1 MKSLKNNIYYELFF
15 FERQNLPKGVED
27 TLDNWLSPLFKEL
40 DFHFVLDVSQEN
52 EMFILTPKV
61 ILENESFNLTD
72 ILSTGK
78 YPEIIRNSSIIS
90 DLFSKSQMEVDL
102 NQKILLDIKDFLFFN
117 HVLIKR
123 FEKNGIDVILP
134 DELTIE
140 KSAKLSLASDD
151 DFSSKTTLTLDDLDK
166 FDWKVAIG
174 DETFS
179 LNDFE
184 LNFDNS
190 FNKNGQLNERYNSNN
205 KMTEYNNCQCDCMTG
220 GNAGDEYENVNY
232 VNDNHGYEAG
242 DQLIIKAASLL
253 LNTQLEKS
261 EILRIDGN
269 EFLVYLVGY
278 SEQQVLTYTKKL
290 SKEMK
295 NLPYGFGAAV
305 GYSMI
310 VDDIKT
316 IEDAINEATLDMRA
330 NKEEYK

>member
-1 MKSLKNNIYYELFF
+1 MLTSLKNRNYLNLNI
-15 FERQNLPKGVED
+15 K
-27 TLDNWLSPLFKEL
+27 NWNKNP
-40 DFHFVLDVSQEN
+40 
-52 EMFILTPKV
+52 
-61 ILENESFNLTD
+61 
-72 ILSTGK
+72 K
-78 YPEIIRNSSIIS
+78 YPQSIIII
-90 DLFSKSQMEVDL
+90 DL
-102 NQKILLDIKDFLFFN
+102 N
-117 HVLIKR
+117 
-123 FEKNGIDVILP
+123 
-134 DELTIE
+134 
-140 KSAKLSLASDD
+140 S
-151 DFSSKTTLTLDDLDK
+151 
-166 FDWKVAIG
+166 
-174 DETFS
+174 
-179 LNDFE
+179 
-184 LNFDNS
+184 
-190 FNKNGQLNERYNSNN
+190 
-205 KMTEYNNCQCDCMTG
+205 
-220 GNAGDEYENVNY
+220 VNY

-330 NKEEYK
+330 NKE